1 MAGVDTSKT
10 ADWEVIFNPA
20 AGRGRAKKLQDR
32 LIRLL
37 ETHPG
42 TVSVQITRAAGHARE
57 LAAQFKDRGITVI
70 AAGGDGTIHEVVNGL
85 AGGNCTLG
93 VIPIGSGNDFVKML
107 NLPPDI
113 PGVIAVIQ
121 RRKTMRIDL
130 GRANGEYFPNSMG
143 VGFDADVVVES
154 KKIQHL
160 KGFWLYLAAVLKKLM
175 TFRNRP
181 VRLTF
186 DGQVLEQSV
195 FLITV
200 GNGQYV
206 GGGFRITPLARL
218 DDGLLDVCVL
228 RGLTLPE
235 TLRYL
240 PRVIRGQHLDLP
252 QVTYFNATSIMVESA
267 LPLPLQLD
275 GELRGTDLH
284 RVEIQIVPRA
294 LTIIHNHED
303 DDQHTSATKY

>member
-10 ADWEVIFNPA
+10 ADWGVIFNPV
-20 AGRGRAKKLQDR
+20 AGRGRAQKLQHR

-57 LAAQFKDRGITVI
+57 LAAQWKDCGITVI

-93 VIPIGSGNDFVKML
+93 IIPLGSGNDFVKML
-107 NLPPDI
+107 NLPADI
-113 PGVIAVIQ
+113 AEAIAVIQ
-121 RRKTMRIDL
+121 RGKTMRIDL
-130 GRANGEYFPNSMG
+130 GWANGEYFPNSMG
-143 VGFDADVVVES
+143 IGFDAEVVVES
-154 KKIQHL
+154 KKIQHV

-175 TFRNRP
+175 TFRNRS

-206 GGGFRITPLARL
+206 GGGFRITPRARL

-240 PRVIRGQHLDLP
+240 PRVICGRHLDLP
-252 QVTYFNATSIMVESA
+252 QVRYFTATSVVVESA

-275 GELRGTDLH
+275 GELQGTDLH
-284 RVEIQIVPRA
+284 RVEIKIEPQM
-294 LTIIHNHED
+294 LTIIHNHDEH
-303 DDQHTSATKY
+303 DQYPPTP